1 MIVPDANLLIYAY
14 HEDDPHHRAALLWW
28 RGLIA
33 GSESVGIPWAVSSA
47 FVRVT
52 TNPSVLTRPLTPSQA
67 IDSVRGWFDFA
78 HIAPLNPGAE
88 HLALMRAHL
97 VAVGVGGNLVP
108 DAHIGALAMEHQ
120 AEVHSADADFG
131 RFPGL
136 RWRNPL

>member
-14 HEDDPHHRAALLWW
+14 HEEDPSHRAALRWW
-28 RGLIA
+28 HGLIA

-52 TNPSVLTRPLTPSQA
+52 TNPRVLARPLTPA
-67 IDSVRGWFDFA
+67 RAVDLVRGWFEFP
-78 HIAPLNPGAE
+78 HITPLNPGAE
-88 HLALMRAHL
+88 HLTFMREHL
-97 VAVGVGGNLVP
+97 VAVGVGGNLVT
-108 DAHIGALAMEHQ
+108 DAHIAALAMEYQ
-120 AEVHSADADFG
+120 AEVHSADTDFG